1 MSKKFAKQGS
11 HYTAVVIYF
20 NTWLDFFCQN
30 HFLRHSYILSVT
42 LHKDYGYNDCAY
54 LIFLRLKMNALNL
67 AIKEA
72 LLSAGNSKEV
82 NKAYLEFIK
91 ANFIIPIE
99 QSTDEEQPKVL
110 FLQENGH
117 VFLPVFTEISYLN
130 SWALEIAEEIKLLK
144 LSGVDLLKG
153 LGDDVTVCLNIGSEI
168 YKEFNPSEI
177 TRMRSIV
184 LKLFK
189 K

>member
-1 MSKKFAKQGS
+1 
-11 HYTAVVIYF
+11 
-20 NTWLDFFCQN
+20 
-30 HFLRHSYILSVT
+30 
-42 LHKDYGYNDCAY
+42 
-54 LIFLRLKMNALNL
+54 MNKLNL

-72 LLSAGNSKEV
+72 FESSGNMKEA

-99 QSTDEEQPKVL
+99 HNSDHTNPKVL
-110 FLQENGH
+110 FLQDNH
-117 VFLPVFTEISYLN
+117 NLFLPVFTEMKYLDAWAAEIS
-130 SWALEIAEEIKLLK
+130 EHIKLLK

-153 LGDDVTVCLNIGSEI
+153 VGEKVTLCLDIGSEY

-177 TRMRSIV
+177 ERMRSMV

-189 K
+189 D